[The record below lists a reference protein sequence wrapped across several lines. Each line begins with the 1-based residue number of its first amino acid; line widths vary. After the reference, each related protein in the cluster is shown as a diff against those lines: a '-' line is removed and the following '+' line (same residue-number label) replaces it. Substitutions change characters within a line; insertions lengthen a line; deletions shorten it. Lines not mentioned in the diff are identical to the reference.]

1 MAGDAVRTALLL
13 GPDHPGLG
21 EVALG
26 GLSVEGDG
34 APTMLGAALSA
45 GWRPKAVPAVE
56 PNEDG
61 ALLAVGPAGALLA
74 VADGH
79 NGSAASTA
87 ALRAL
92 AARAPV
98 LLAHRTGDE
107 AELAAAFAAAA
118 HGAVARPP
126 APGGSEAGAEGE
138 PRPARTALSLVVVT
152 AAAFAAVGYGDT
164 TAAVVRRGRLHL
176 LDEPSEFLGPTSPA
190 DPLAGHPVTRRRRG
204 PGDLLVVVSDGVT
217 DYLGRAFGAAIEAAS
232 RAGAD
237 GGQPDAARATARS
250 LIARAGAAGAGDNLT
265 AAVLLAARPR
275 RTFGWF

>member
-1 MAGDAVRTALLL
+1 MLLL
-13 GPDHPGLG
+13 GPDHPALG

-34 APTMLGAALSA
+34 GPAMLGAALSA

-92 AARAPV
+92 AARAPA
-98 LLAHRTGDE
+98 LLAHRAGDE

-126 APGGSEAGAEGE
+126 APGGAVPAAAMAPGGE

-190 DPLAGHPVTRRRRG
+190 DPFAGHPVTRRRRG
-204 PGDLLVVVSDGVT
+204 PGDLLVVVSDGVP